1 MSDSEPE
8 RSTQRLPTLDKE
20 TPQGLRQSASTAA
33 YTPDG
38 SGTAADDSGGPAHR
52 FWSSRRV
59 PAGIVALLCVAGT
72 GLFLYDVAAVRAG
85 RTAMLWR
92 RRLADELASRPLD
105 DAWVIGGA
113 SAAMAVGIWLFVLAV
128 TPGLRALLSM
138 RRPLGDPA
146 AADIRAALDR
156 SAAALVLRD
165 RAVDVP
171 GVQSAR
177 VEVGRRRITARAVAH
192 FRDLDDVRTDLDAV
206 LAKGIRELGLARQP
220 SMAVHVRRPR
230 KR

>member
-1 MSDSEPE
+1 MSDSEPDG
-8 RSTQRLPTLDKE
+8 STRKLPTLDKQ
-20 TPQGLRQSASTAA
+20 TPQGLSQSASTAA
-33 YTPDG
+33 YTPGGD
-38 SGTAADDSGGPAHR
+38 GTAADDSGRPARR

-72 GLFLYDVAAVRAG
+72 GLLLYDVAAVRAG
-85 RTAMLWR
+85 RQAMLWR
-92 RRLADELASRPLD
+92 RRLADELATRPLD
-105 DAWVIGGA
+105 DPWIIGGA

-138 RRPLGDPA
+138 RRPVGDPA

-177 VEVGRRRITARAVAH
+177 VDVGRRRITARAVAH
-192 FRDLDDVRTDLDAV
+192 FRDLDEVRTDLDA
-206 LAKGIRELGLARQP
+206 AMAEGITELGLARQP
-220 SMAVHVRRPR
+220 SLAVHVRRPR

>member
-1 MSDSEPE
+1 MSDSEPDG
-8 RSTQRLPTLDKE
+8 STRKLPTLDKQ
-20 TPQGLRQSASTAA
+20 TPQGLNQSTSTAA
-33 YTPDG
+33 YTPGGDRT
-38 SGTAADDSGGPAHR
+38 TAEDSGGPARR

-85 RTAMLWR
+85 RQAMLWR
-92 RRLADELASRPLD
+92 RRLADELATRPLD
-105 DAWVIGGA
+105 DPWIIGGA
-113 SAAMAVGIWLFVLAV
+113 SVAMVLGIWLFVLAV

-138 RRPLGDPA
+138 RRPAGDPA

-177 VEVGRRRITARAVAH
+177 VDVGRRRITARAVAH
-192 FRDLDDVRTDLDAV
+192 FRDLDEVRTDLDAE
-206 LAKGIRELGLARQP
+206 LAEGITELGLARQP
-220 SMAVHVRRPR
+220 ALAVHVRRPR